1 MSYKY
6 NRIDLALVS
15 TKPDEVIDITEKGGI
30 EHAQMVVELAG
41 GGSVTIEGADKAD
54 GDFATVLTVT
64 VPSSG
69 EYRERIPLECPRFIR
84 VSAESGATLTIRA

>member
-6 NRIDLALVS
+6 NRVDLALMS
-15 TKPDEVIDITEKGGI
+15 TKPAEVIDITEKGGI

-54 GDFATVLTVT
+54 GSFATVKTVT
-64 VPSSG
+64 VPEDG
-69 EYRERIPLECPRFIR
+69 VYRERIPLECPRFIR
-84 VSAESGATLTIRA
+84 VSAASGATLTIRA

>member
-6 NRIDLALVS
+6 NRVDLALKS
-15 TKPDEVIDITEKGGI
+15 TKPDEVIDIAEEGGI
-30 EHAQMVVELAG
+30 EHAQMVVELAD

-54 GDFATVLTVT
+54 GVFTTVKTVT

-69 EYRERIPLECPRFIR
+69 VYRERIPLECPRFIR
-84 VSAESGATLTIRA
+84 LSADSGATLTIRA